1 MLWFVAAVVVAM
13 IAVIDLMT
21 NLHLLV
27 TRRLRRRRTTRVA
40 LRAPVQHR
48 RPPID
53 SDPSLGVETPLRE
66 LRDIPAA

>member
-27 TRRLRRRRTTRVA
+27 TRRLRRRRAIRVA
-40 LRAPVQHR
+40 LGGRVQHR
-48 RPPID
+48 RPMD
-53 SDPSLGVETPLRE
+53 SDPTLGVETLLRE